1 MSSVICKQCGR
12 ENRSHFKFCLGCGVE
27 LNKDN
32 VIVKAEATIP
42 PVMPPAPEPQ
52 HKLASAPTMAATPGS
67 ELADYLK
74 SQGIA
79 IPESS
84 RPPAPAPTPPPFAAP
99 PAPAPAPFAA
109 PMSPSAPAPAP
120 FAPPASAP
128 FGAPMSPSAPAPAPF
143 GAPAPAPFAPP
154 APAPF
159 AAPAPAPFGA
169 PTPAPFAAPMSPSAP
184 MSPTA
189 PPPAP
194 APGPDD
200 HSDEL
205 PFAPP
210 PAAHG
215 GFEMADT
222 VCADDEQQQMIVPK
236 PVAPTGQKICAQCGS
251 AITPGFKFCG
261 NCGSP
266 ALDAP
271 APAPLDSTIPAPAP
285 FAAPAPAPA
294 PAVAP
299 VPVARLI
306 VQRPDGSTAPVIDL
320 FAGETILGRT
330 THPAFSNDYYM
341 SPNHC
346 KLTIDS
352 GSIFV
357 EDLGS
362 LNGTFFRLSHE
373 ELLHDGDV
381 FRVGTEVLR
390 YQVLPPVETLDDGT
404 IIAGSPNL
412 DAWGRLEL
420 IMGKS
425 FAGQAFA
432 MTGERIRIG
441 REEGDITFPD
451 DGYVSG
457 EHLEVTRIDNA
468 TYLVDLNSSN
478 GTYLNIK
485 SIMEL
490 DPATP
495 ILMGYQLYR
504 IELL

>member
-1 MSSVICKQCGR
+1 
-12 ENRSHFKFCLGCGVE
+12 
-27 LNKDN
+27 
-32 VIVKAEATIP
+32 
-42 PVMPPAPEPQ
+42 
-52 HKLASAPTMAATPGS
+52 
-67 ELADYLK
+67 
-74 SQGIA
+74 
-79 IPESS
+79 
-84 RPPAPAPTPPPFAAP
+84 
-99 PAPAPAPFAA
+99 
-109 PMSPSAPAPAP
+109 
-120 FAPPASAP
+120 
-128 FGAPMSPSAPAPAPF
+128 
-143 GAPAPAPFAPP
+143 
-154 APAPF
+154 
-159 AAPAPAPFGA
+159 
-169 PTPAPFAAPMSPSAP
+169 
-184 MSPTA
+184 
-189 PPPAP
+189 
-194 APGPDD
+194 
-200 HSDEL
+200 
-205 PFAPP
+205 
-210 PAAHG
+210 
-215 GFEMADT
+215 MADT
-222 VCADDEQQQMIVPK
+222 VCADDEQQQMVLPQATPEAGAK
-236 PVAPTGQKICAQCGS
+236 VCSQCGT

-266 ALDAP
+266 AIVDAP
-271 APAPLDSTIPAPAP
+271 VQPSLDSTIPAPAP
-285 FAAPAPAPA
+285 FAAPAPVPA
-294 PAVAP
+294 PVAAPAP

-306 VQRPDGSTAPVIDL
+306 VQRPDGSTAPVIDM
-320 FAGETILGRT
+320 FEGETILGRS
-330 THPAFSNDYYM
+330 THAAFSNDYYM

-390 YQVLPPVETLDDGT
+390 YRALPPVDALDDGT

-420 IMGKS
+420 IMGKD
-425 FAGQAFA
+425 APGQAFA

-457 EHLEVTRIDNA
+457 EHLEVTRMDNA
-468 TYLVDLNSSN
+468 SYLIDLNSSN

-485 SIMEL
+485 NLMEL

>member
-32 VIVKAEATIP
+32 VIVKPEATIP
-42 PVMPPAPEPQ
+42 PVMPPPPEPS
-52 HKLASAPTMAATPGS
+52 HKIASAPTMAATPGS
-67 ELADYLK
+67 ELAEYLK

-84 RPPAPAPTPPPFAAP
+84 RPAAPAAPPPAMTPPPFAAP
-99 PAPAPAPFAA
+99 PAPMAPMAPPMAPPPFAA
-109 PMSPSAPAPAP
+109 PMAPPAMTPPPAASP
-120 FAPPASAP
+120 FAPPMA
-128 FGAPMSPSAPAPAPF
+128 
-143 GAPAPAPFAPP
+143 APP
-154 APAPF
+154 PA
-159 AAPAPAPFGA
+159 AS
-169 PTPAPFAAPMSPSAP
+169 PFAAPMAP
-184 MSPTA
+184 MA
-189 PPPAP
+189 PPMAPPA
-194 APGPDD
+194 APVEDR
-200 HSDEL
+200 SDEL
-205 PFAPP
+205 PFAAP
-210 PAAHG
+210 PAAPAPPAPAAPAAPAHG

-222 VCADDEQQQMIVPK
+222 VCADDDQQALIAPK
-236 PVAPTGQKICAQCGS
+236 PVAAPGQKICSQCGS
-251 AITPGFKFCG
+251 TITPGFKFCG

-266 ALDAP
+266 AMIDAP
-271 APAPLDSTIPAPAP
+271 LAAPSLDSTLPAPAP
-285 FAAPAPAPA
+285 FVAPPPQAQ
-294 PAVAP
+294 AP

-306 VQRPDGSTAPVIDL
+306 VQRPDGSTAPVIDM
-320 FAGETILGRT
+320 FEGETILGRT
-330 THPAFSNDYYM
+330 SHAAFANDYYM
-341 SPNHC
+341 SPAHC

-362 LNGTFFRLSHE
+362 LNGTFFRLSRE

-390 YQVLPPVETLDDGT
+390 YRALPPVEALDDGT
-404 IIAGSPNL
+404 IPAGSPNL
-412 DAWGRLEL
+412 EAWGRLEL
-420 IMGKS
+420 IMGKD
-425 FAGQAFA
+425 APGQAFTL
-432 MTGERIRIG
+432 TGERIRIG

-457 EHLEVTRIDNA
+457 EHLEVTRMDNA
-468 TYLVDLNSSN
+468 SYLIDLNSSN

-485 SIMEL
+485 TMMEL